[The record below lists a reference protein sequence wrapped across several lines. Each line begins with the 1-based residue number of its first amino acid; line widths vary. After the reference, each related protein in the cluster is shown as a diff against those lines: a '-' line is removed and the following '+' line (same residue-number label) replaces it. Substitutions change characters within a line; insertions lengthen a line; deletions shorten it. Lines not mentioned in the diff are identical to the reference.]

1 MYIHVYCTCTYIIY
15 KCTFIYNYMYNV
27 YAKYMHVYMQ
37 GIIIEHVH
45 VSPIITCII
54 MYMYIK

>member
-1 MYIHVYCTCTYIIY
+1 
-15 KCTFIYNYMYNV
+15 MYNV

-45 VSPIITCII
+45 VYSIITCII
-54 MYMYIK
+54 M